1 MKTKRHGCAPRA
13 GAVRKP
19 TPPRGEVGLPAFVS
33 NPYAYLRRASVFVL
47 SSQWEGFGLVVAEAL
62 ACGTPV
68 VSTDCPSGPREI
80 LKDGA
85 LGRLVPPGNADLL
98 AAAISETLDQE
109 RRAPVIDQA
118 FLLDTAVGHYLRLL
132 TE

>member
-1 MKTKRHGCAPRA
+1 MPLNRLAREIRNETRW
-13 GAVRKP
+13 
-19 TPPRGEVGLPAFVS
+19 EDGLLPGFVF
-33 NPYAYLRRASVFVL
+33 NLYARMRRASVVML
-47 SSQWEGFGLVVAEAL
+47 SSQWEGCGLVVAEAL

-98 AAAISETLDQE
+98 AAAISESLDQE

-118 FLLDTAVGHYLRLL
+118 FLPDTAVEHYLRLL
-132 TE
+132 TK